1 MNDTVLACLREQVAP
16 DMSFSPALQAWQA
29 DHLSWR
35 WKGHPIAYWTG
46 GAWQDDTRPALM
58 LIHGFPTAS
67 WDWVDMWAPLSARF
81 RLLAPDMI
89 GFGFS
94 AKPPEYDYSIR
105 DQADLHAGLCA
116 ALGIAECHVLA
127 HDYGDTVAQELLARH
142 NGKEGGTPKLQS
154 VVFLNGGLFPETH
167 HATFNQKLLHS
178 PIGFLVS
185 RLMTE
190 KRFRKGFSEVF
201 GPDTQP
207 DDAALKEF
215 WALVIANG
223 GMPAIGHKLI
233 RYIAERRASRERW
246 VGALQAA
253 QIPLRVIDG
262 GADPVSGAH
271 MVARYRELVPNPDT
285 VILEGIGHY
294 PQVEAPDA
302 VLAAFLDFHRTLH
315 TL

>member
-1 MNDTVLACLREQVAP
+1 MAARPSLEDWRNAAQRFDWRGHQIA
-16 DMSFSPALQAWQA
+16 FWQ
-29 DHLSWR
+29 
-35 WKGHPIAYWTG
+35 G
-46 GAWQDDTRPALM
+46 GDWSDASKPVLM

-67 WDWVDMWAPLSARF
+67 WDWVDMWEPLAKHF

-94 AKPPEYDYSIR
+94 AKPPAYDYSIR

-142 NGKEGGTPKLQS
+142 NQHQGGTPKLQS
-154 VVFLNGGLFPETH
+154 IVFLNGGLFPETH

-201 GPDTQP
+201 GPDTRP
-207 DDAALKEF
+207 DEAALKDF
-215 WALVIANG
+215 WALVTANG

-246 VGALQAA
+246 AGALQQA

-271 MVARYRELVPNPDT
+271 MVARYRELVPDPDT

-294 PQVEAPDA
+294 PQVEAPEA
-302 VLAAFLDFHRTLH
+302 VLAAFLDFHRALH

>member
-1 MNDTVLACLREQVAP
+1 MAARPSLNE
-16 DMSFSPALQAWQA
+16 WQDA
-29 DHLSWR
+29 AQHFDWR
-35 WKGHPIAYWTG
+35 GQKIAYWQG
-46 GAWQDDTRPALM
+46 GDWADTSKPVLM

-67 WDWVDMWAPLSARF
+67 WDWVDMWAPLSAHF

-94 AKPPEYDYSIR
+94 AKPPAYDYSIR

-142 NGKEGGTPKLQS
+142 NASEGGTPKLQS

-201 GPDTQP
+201 GPNTQP

-215 WALVIANG
+215 WALVTANG

-233 RYIAERRASRERW
+233 RYIAERRENRERW

-271 MVARYRELVPNPDT
+271 MVARYRELVPDPDT

-302 VLAAFLDFHRTLH
+302 VLAAFLDFHAVPH